1 MSGLVGIIGA
11 MDCEISELISNMVEV
26 EKVVLSG
33 STFYK
38 GRLANKDVVVVKS
51 GVGKVFASIATQTLI
66 LYFGARII
74 INIGVAGS
82 VSGLKIGDIALST
95 GVVQHD
101 MDTSALGDEKGLIS
115 GINKVV
121 LEADGELLSVVE
133 SALKDLGFNYQ
144 KGIIASGDIFVADR
158 ALKESIRLNFNALC
172 AEMEGA
178 SIGQTAYVNNIP
190 FVVIRSISD
199 DGEHQ
204 VEFIEFAKSSAK
216 RASLVLIK
224 TLDMI

>member
-1 MSGLVGIIGA
+1 MSSLVGIIGA
-11 MDCEISELISNMVEV
+11 MDCEISELISNMTNVE
-26 EKVVLSG
+26 EFALSG
-33 STFYK
+33 SVFYK

-66 LYFGARII
+66 LYFGARLI
-74 INIGVAGS
+74 INVGVAGS
-82 VSGLKIGDIALST
+82 VSDLKIGDIAVST

-121 LEADGELLSVVE
+121 IEADEELVSTVQN
-133 SALKDLGFNYQ
+133 ALADLGFNY
-144 KGIIASGDIFVADR
+144 KTGIVASGDQFIAT
-158 ALKESIRLNFNALC
+158 KEEKARIHGEFNALC

-178 SIGQTAYVNNIP
+178 SVGQTAYVNNVP
-190 FVVIRSISD
+190 FIVIRSISD

-204 VEFIEFAKSSAK
+204 VEFFEFAKSSAK
-216 RASLVLIK
+216 KASLVLIK

>member
-11 MDCEISELISNMVEV
+11 MDCEISELLANMTAVE
-26 EKVVLSG
+26 EYKLSG
-33 STFYK
+33 SVFYK
-38 GRLANKDVVVVKS
+38 GVLAGKDVVVVKS

-66 LYFGARII
+66 LYFGARRI

-82 VSGLKIGDIALST
+82 VSNLKIGDIALST

-101 MDTSALGDEKGLIS
+101 MDTTAVGDEKGLIS

-121 LEADGELLSVVE
+121 LDADSTLIEKVE
-133 SALKDLGFNYQ
+133 TALTDLGFNYQ
-144 KGIIASGDIFVADR
+144 KGIIASGDIFVADS
-158 ALKESIRLNFNALC
+158 ALKESIRVNFSALC

-178 SIGQTAYVNNIP
+178 SVGQTAYVNNIP

-204 VEFIEFAKSSAK
+204 VEFFEFAKSSAK
-216 RASLVLIK
+216 RASEVLIK
-224 TLDMI
+224 TLSIL